1 MTNLSVD
8 PMEIE
13 NRRRT
18 RTWRLAAVE
27 LPRLRVAGSVLLS
40 LAVYLNNHSI
50 LHAPLAAPIDGW
62 LATTVVVGVYALLSW
77 ALLALFLLRNPPV
90 DLTLLMLF
98 GDLPVWTFAIYH
110 SGAEASWLFFILLLR
125 VADQVQTTFR
135 RAVAFAI
142 GGAACYATMLAWVLL
157 VDGRPIDV
165 PAAMTKL
172 TFILFAGI
180 YVSLAARTAET
191 RRARL
196 TESVRVSR
204 DLIRRLEDAHA
215 RAEEA
220 SAAKSE
226 FVANMSHEMR
236 TPLQGVIGMLQL
248 AIEDD
253 RSEESV
259 RRLEAARRSAETL
272 MAMIDDV
279 LDFSRIEARKLELE
293 PVYFSLRQFVSDTMK
308 SVGVIA
314 AAKRLTLSYIVQG
327 DVADNVWGDP
337 LRLRQILV
345 NLVGNAIKFTHEGEI
360 AVLVSRAGTYGADHR
375 VRFDVR
381 DTGVGIAPALRQR
394 IFEPFTQAD
403 STHARRYGGAGLGL
417 SIVVRLLE
425 AMGGSVDVASD
436 EGAGS
441 VFSFDIPL
449 PSDVVGT
456 TPPRQAWENAL
467 VGMSILIVEPAEMA
481 RATIKEILRGRGVFA
496 SAFARSA
503 EAPAGRFACAVTAD
517 PTVQVQPQVLIT
529 SPLQHSDH
537 PIQVTRPIGER
548 ELIDAIGVALGL
560 TKRAPEFTLEPAF
573 RSQKALRVLLVDDSD
588 VNREVL
594 SEMLRRL
601 GHEATVAADGESALA
616 MLSTTTFDV
625 IFMDVQ
631 LPAIDGLEVT
641 RRFRAA
647 GGTTPIIALT
657 AHTSRED
664 RDRCLAAG
672 MNLVVTKPV
681 AAPQL
686 ATAIE
691 SATRRESIV
700 DVVGGNTAL
709 LARVRDAFARQTPEL
724 LGGMRDALA
733 RGDTDA
739 LARHAHKLKG
749 SLSYFP
755 GERGSAIARDIELAA
770 KSGDI
775 TRAASRLPE
784 LEKAVAELS
793 EVLGRS
799 AGF

>member
-1 MTNLSVD
+1 MTPPNIAVD
-8 PMEIE
+8 PSEIE
-13 NRRRT
+13 SRRRK

-27 LPRLRVAGSVLLS
+27 LPLLRLAGSVLLS
-40 LAVYLNNHSI
+40 LAVFVNNHFI
-50 LHAPLAAPIDGW
+50 LHAPDDGW
-62 LATTVVVGVYALLSW
+62 VVTTMVVAAYALLSW
-77 ALLALFLLRNPPV
+77 ALLALFLRREPPV
-90 DLTLLMLF
+90 DLTLVMLF
-98 GDLPVWTFAIYH
+98 GDLPVWTFAIYR
-110 SGAEASWLFFILLLR
+110 SGAESSWLFFVLLLR

-135 RAVAFAI
+135 RAIAFAI
-142 GGAACYATMLAWVLL
+142 LGASCYAMMLAWVVF
-157 VDGRPIDV
+157 VDGRPIAV
-165 PAAMTKL
+165 NAALVKL
-172 TFILFAGI
+172 IFILFAGI
-180 YVSLAARTAET
+180 YISLAARTAES

-204 DLIRRLEDAHA
+204 DLIRRLEEAHA

-248 AIEDD
+248 AIDD
-253 RSEESV
+253 GASAESI
-259 RRLEAARRSAETL
+259 RRLDAAHRSAETL

-293 PVYFSLRQFVSDTMK
+293 PVYFALRQFLSDTMK

-314 AAKRLTLSYIVQG
+314 ASKRLTLSYLVQP

-337 LRLRQILV
+337 VRLRQILV

-360 AVLVSRAGTYGADHR
+360 AVLVSRAGTK

-403 STHARRYGGAGLGL
+403 SSHSRSYGGAGLGL

-425 AMGGSVDVASD
+425 AMGGTVDVAS
-436 EGAGS
+436 EQGAGS

-449 PSDVVGT
+449 ASDVIGNGPV
-456 TPPRQAWENAL
+456 RHAWESAL
-467 VGMSILIVEPAEMA
+467 AGMSILIVEPADMA
-481 RATIKEILRGRGVFA
+481 RMTMKEILRSRGVFA
-496 SAFARSA
+496 SAFARA
-503 EAPAGRFACAVTAD
+503 YDAPQGRFACAVTAD
-517 PTVQVQPQVLIT
+517 AALTVQPQVLIA

-537 PIQVTRPIGER
+537 PVQVTRPVGER
-548 ELIDAIGVALGL
+548 ELIDAVGVALGL
-560 TKRAPEFTLEPAF
+560 TERPPQYTLEPAY
-573 RSQKALRVLLVDDSD
+573 RTANGLRVLVVDDSD
-588 VNREVL
+588 VNREVV

-601 GHEATVAADGESALA
+601 GHEANVAADGESGLA
-616 MLSTTTFDV
+616 MLATSTFDV
-625 IFMDVQ
+625 VFMDVQ
-631 LPAIDGLEVT
+631 LPVIDGLEVT

-647 GGTTPIIALT
+647 GGATPVIALT

-672 MNLVVTKPV
+672 MNAVVTKPV
-681 AAPQL
+681 DAAHL
-686 ATAIE
+686 AAAIE

-724 LGGMRDALA
+724 MASMREALS
-733 RGDTDA
+733 RNDGSA

-755 GERGSAIARDIELAA
+755 GERGSAIARQIEVAA
-770 KSGDI
+770 KTGDLAK
-775 TRAASRLPE
+775 AASLMPDLEQAITE
-784 LEKAVAELS
+784 LTETLK
-793 EVLGRS
+793 RS